1 MDNVKKFDHPKRHHN
16 YDLEKHVFNILFI
29 MKNAPA
35 IGLLRGYVHSIDTQ
49 KTYSFEYRKS
59 MNHRD
64 FKSTKP

>member
-49 KTYSFEYRKS
+49 KTYSF
-59 MNHRD
+59 
-64 FKSTKP
+64 

>member
-1 MDNVKKFDHPKRHHN
+1 MDEVKKFDHFIFAHN

-49 KTYSFEYRKS
+49 KTYSF
-59 MNHRD
+59 
-64 FKSTKP
+64 